1 MPKPVLVLHGGN
13 IGGIVEFLENARRFV
28 DKNNA
33 IFVILILRKTLMKFI
48 VSSTDLLQGLL
59 SVQKV
64 IASKSSLPVLDNFL
78 LVLNGNTLTITGSDS
93 ETTLKTI
100 LAINEVME
108 GGEIAVPAKLLT
120 DSLKELPTQ
129 PIEFST
135 ENDKNIVNIIWA
147 SGSAQIPFVS
157 ADDYP
162 QLKELENPTAIRM
175 KGSVLA
181 DGINSTLYATGDE
194 ELRPVMNGIYFDIE
208 TESTTLVASNAHK
221 LVYYKRNDIKSEQT
235 SSFILPKKPANIL
248 KANLAKCMDEE
259 VEITFDN
266 SNCAYFKFGSFLVFC
281 KLVDGNYPA
290 YKSVIP
296 KNNSNVIT
304 VNRAELLNAT
314 KRVAVCS
321 NQATGQIVFSLAA
334 NQIKILAQDLDF
346 SMSAHETVG
355 CEYDGMPMEIG
366 FKSTFLIEI
375 LGNLTYDQICIRL
388 SDPNR
393 AALIQPA
400 VQTEPEEEI
409 CALLMPMR
417 ISN

>member
-1 MPKPVLVLHGGN
+1 M
-13 IGGIVEFLENARRFV
+13 R
-28 DKNNA
+28 
-33 IFVILILRKTLMKFI
+33 FI

-64 IASKSSLPVLDNFL
+64 IASKSSLPILDNFL
-78 LVLNGNTLTITGSDS
+78 FTLDGNTLTVTGSDS

-100 LAINEVME
+100 LTINEVME

-129 PIEFST
+129 PIEFSSDD
-135 ENDKNIVNIIWA
+135 EKNIVNIIWA
-147 SGSAQIPFVS
+147 SGSAQIPFTG
-157 ADDYP
+157 AEDYP
-162 QLKELENPTAIRM
+162 TLKELVEPTVIRM

-194 ELRPVMNGIYFDIE
+194 ELRPVMNGIFFDIAE
-208 TESTTLVASNAHK
+208 DSTTLVASNAHK
-221 LVYYKRNDIKSEQT
+221 LVYYRRHDIKSAGA

-259 VEITFDN
+259 VEITFDHT
-266 SNCAYFKFGSFLVFC
+266 NCAYFKFNSFLIFC
-281 KLVDGNYPA
+281 KLVDGTYPA

-296 KNNSNVIT
+296 KNNTNVIT
-304 VNRAELLNAT
+304 ISRTELLNAT

-321 NQATGQIVFSLAA
+321 NQATGQIVFKLAA
-334 NQIKILAQDLDF
+334 NQLSITAQDLDF
-346 SMSAHETVG
+346 SMSAHETLG
-355 CEYDGMPMEIG
+355 CDYDGSPMEIG

-375 LGNLTYDQICIRL
+375 LGNLSYDQICIRL

-400 VQTEPEEEI
+400 VQTEPDEEI

-417 ISN
+417 INN

>member
-1 MPKPVLVLHGGN
+1 M
-13 IGGIVEFLENARRFV
+13 R
-28 DKNNA
+28 
-33 IFVILILRKTLMKFI
+33 FI

-64 IASKSSLPVLDNFL
+64 IASKSSLPILDNFL
-78 LVLNGNTLTITGSDS
+78 FTLDGNTLTITGSDS

-100 LAINEVME
+100 LTINEVME

-129 PIEFST
+129 PIEFSSDN
-135 ENDKNIVNIIWA
+135 EKNIVNIIWA
-147 SGSAQIPFVS
+147 SGSAQIPFMS
-157 ADDYP
+157 AEDYP
-162 QLKELENPTAIRM
+162 TLKELANPIVIRI

-194 ELRPVMNGIYFDIE
+194 ELRPVMNGIFFDIAE
-208 TESTTLVASNAHK
+208 DSTTLVASNAHK
-221 LVYYKRNDIKSEQT
+221 LVYYRRHDIKSASA

-266 SNCAYFKFGSFLVFC
+266 TNCAYFKFNSFLIFC
-281 KLVDGNYPA
+281 KLVDGTYPA

-296 KNNSNVIT
+296 KNNTNVIT
-304 VNRAELLNAT
+304 VSRTELLNAT

-321 NQATGQIVFSLAA
+321 NQATGQIVFKLDDNRIS
-334 NQIKILAQDLDF
+334 ITAQDLDF
-346 SMSAHETVG
+346 SMSAHESLG
-355 CEYDGMPMEIG
+355 CEYDGTPMEIG

-375 LGNLTYDQICIRL
+375 LGNLSYDQICIKL

-400 VQTEPEEEI
+400 VQTEPDEEI

-417 ISN
+417 INN

>member
-1 MPKPVLVLHGGN
+1 
-13 IGGIVEFLENARRFV
+13 
-28 DKNNA
+28 
-33 IFVILILRKTLMKFI
+33 MKFI

-78 LVLNGNTLTITGSDS
+78 FVLEGNTLTVTGSDA
-93 ETTLKTI
+93 ETTLKT
-100 LAINEVME
+100 LLTINEVME

-129 PIEFST
+129 PVEFST
-135 ENDKNIVNIIWA
+135 EDDKNIVNIIWA

-157 ADDYP
+157 AEDYP
-162 QLKELENPTAIRM
+162 TLKELENPVSIKM
-175 KGSVLA
+175 KGAILA

-194 ELRPVMNGIYFDIE
+194 ELRPVMNGIFFDIE
-208 TESTTLVASNAHK
+208 PESTTLVASNAHK
-221 LVYYKRNDIKSEQT
+221 LVYYKRNDVKSEGT
-235 SSFILPKKPANIL
+235 TSFILPKKPANIL
-248 KANLAKCMDEE
+248 KSNLAKCMDEE
-259 VEITFDN
+259 VEITFDK
-266 SNCAYFKFGSFLVFC
+266 SNCAYFRFSSSLIFC
-281 KLVDGNYPA
+281 KLVEGNYPA

-296 KNNSNVIT
+296 KNNTNVIT

-321 NQATGQIVFSLAA
+321 NQATGQIVFNLAE
-334 NQIKILAQDLDF
+334 NRIKIIAQDLDF
-346 SMSAHETVG
+346 SMSAHETVTCDYEG
-355 CEYDGMPMEIG
+355 VPMEIG

-375 LGNLTYDQICIRL
+375 LGNLSYDQICIRL

-400 VQTEPEEEI
+400 VQTEPDEEI

-417 ISN
+417 INN